1 MESRYNE
8 LIDGIELL
16 DIYLGSAQF
25 KRHAFP
31 DPDVYPEVKAIF
43 SRGKSSYKACDGE
56 LCVDQEVSFLLEEV
70 SEDRKKNR
78 KMFDLKG
85 VFTLVYHISGEMD
98 DEVFELFKKRNIPVN
113 MHPYARELIQSMMQ
127 RAGLPSF
134 VLPTFKVKR

>member
-1 MESRYNE
+1 MEARYDA

-31 DPDVYPEVKAIF
+31 DPDIYPEVKASF
-43 SRGKSSYKACDGE
+43 SPGKSSYKACDGE

-70 SEDRKKNR
+70 DKDRKKTR

-85 VFTLVYHISGEMD
+85 VFTLVYHILGEMD

-113 MHPYARELIQSMMQ
+113 LHPYARELIQGMMQ

-134 VLPTFKVKR
+134 ILPTFKIKR